1 MNNIQYSNKKE
12 KAIIYLIASAVGMII
27 VFLSMIVAALFM
39 VLFEIKLYFLQIVAP
54 ICLVLGSFASGY
66 LSAKKIG
73 YGGIIS
79 GLIVGVITYLFVF
92 LISAVVDPTGI
103 TFTSFIHLI
112 ITLIASLIGGIV
124 GVNKNYKFF

>member
-12 KAIIYLIASAVGMII
+12 KAIIYLIASAVGMVI

-39 VLFEIKLYFLQIVAP
+39 VLFEIKLYFLPIVAP
-54 ICLVLGSFASGY
+54 ICLVLGSFTSGY

-92 LISAVVDPTGI
+92 LISAIVDPTGI